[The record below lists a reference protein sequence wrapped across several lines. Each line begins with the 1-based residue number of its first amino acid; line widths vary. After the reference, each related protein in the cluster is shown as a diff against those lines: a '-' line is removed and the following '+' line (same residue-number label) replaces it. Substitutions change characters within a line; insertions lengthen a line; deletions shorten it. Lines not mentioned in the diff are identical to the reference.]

1 MRSPALVLSVVDVIR
16 RTAPKRQVM
25 TQTMAQAAVQSRRH
39 ALVAERF
46 GGPGRDRTDDL
57 FHAISEVYSKINN
70 LGARTAILSDRK
82 ARNIPANWYHEWYH
96 VLLFFLSPSTA
107 R

>member
-1 MRSPALVLSVVDVIR
+1 
-16 RTAPKRQVM
+16 M
-25 TQTMAQAAVQSRRH
+25 TSAADPDTHTPFKLQ
-39 ALVAERF
+39 RF

>member
-1 MRSPALVLSVVDVIR
+1 MF
-16 RTAPKRQVM
+16 K
-25 TQTMAQAAVQSRRH
+25 AVATSKI
-39 ALVAERF
+39 VERF

-96 VLLFFLSPSTA
+96 VLLFFLSP
-107 R
+107 